1 MQSFAPHLAVCTIRS
16 LCLTEA
22 TNKPRGCFFPLYCL
36 NRSDLVV
43 ASIWE
48 LAAGQSR

>member
-22 TNKPRGCFFPLYCL
+22 TNKPRACFFFALLPQSQRPS
-36 NRSDLVV
+36 RS
-43 ASIWE
+43 IYFGTGCWTK
-48 LAAGQSR
+48 